1 MKPAGARQRRGCS
14 LEDGLP
20 PNGAVNQLRPSASQ
34 RAQGSGRRMAS
45 MLEAVKPCLP

>member
-1 MKPAGARQRRGCS
+1 MKPSGARRRRGCS

-20 PNGAVNQLRPSASQ
+20 PNGDVNQPRLSASQ
-34 RAQGSGRRMAS
+34 RAQGSGRRMGS